1 MNMMAKIGAAIV
13 LACVT
18 GVAYAQPS
26 TEIYEC
32 TLGSGVTRNI
42 DVNYPTDPSILC
54 EVVYTKNG
62 TDPKVLWYANH
73 DINFCQQKATGLVEK
88 LQGYGFSC
96 TKTN

>member
-1 MNMMAKIGAAIV
+1 MNMMTKIGAAIV

-18 GVAYAQPS
+18 GVAYAQLS

-32 TLGSGVTRNI
+32 TLGSGVTRYI
-42 DVNYPTDPSILC
+42 DVNYPTDTSILC

-73 DINFCQQKATGLVEK
+73 DIYFCQQKATGLVEK